1 MAAPGNLDGVGEMLD
16 LTRMGRKVLKSLIK
30 KFEKAGES
38 YAVVYATL
46 QYLEIWHNAR
56 NCLRPVTIQTA
67 TLLLVEPDDDDTV
80 PLDAAELLQ
89 IHVHQRFIA
98 KYIPGIDRDRLVRL
112 SYQWKDNTTGAYDHQ
127 WTDASGAHRPPYIL
141 FNMGVQYLLEIH
153 HRDVD
158 DDREIAKRFFP
169 GHYPGDLWE
178 GTKDLDKMFLKLTGV
193 SKPKRLALKR
203 YIPKKPRTRVADSRK
218 SRDDDDF

>member
-1 MAAPGNLDGVGEMLD
+1 MAAHVNFDGLGDMLD
-16 LTRMGRKVLKSLIK
+16 LTRMGRKVLKSLIP
-30 KFEKAGES
+30 KFEKVDES

-46 QYLEIWHNAR
+46 QYLAMWYNYG

-80 PLDAAELLQ
+80 PLDAADLQQ

-98 KYIPGIDRDRLVRL
+98 KYIPGIDRDMLGRL

-141 FNMGVQYLLEIH
+141 FNMGVQYLLELH
-153 HRDVD
+153 NRDVD

-178 GTKDLDKMFLKLTGV
+178 GTKDLEMMFLKLTGA
-193 SKPKRLALKR
+193 PKHLTLKR
-203 YIPKKPRTRVADSRK
+203 NIPKKTRTRVADSRK
-218 SRDDDDF
+218 SRDSDDF